1 MDELELPHIFTSF
14 VVVLSVMLE
23 FSATQSNRQ
32 DSVDDSRAD
41 FMTDLSGKVLLAQV
55 LKFNTGSE

>member
-1 MDELELPHIFTSF
+1 
-14 VVVLSVMLE
+14 MLE